1 MMVMAKRP
9 EDIAEYIE
17 DLAMELAMMA
27 RQNKL
32 PITAYLLEM
41 AATDA
46 RNGGQPPVE
55 HFKRA
60 ESSRASH

>member
-1 MMVMAKRP
+1 MSKRP

-17 DLAMELAMMA
+17 DLALELAAMA
-27 RQNKL
+27 RQISL

-46 RNGGQPPVE
+46 RNGGQIPPGE
-55 HFKRA
+55 FKRSDA
-60 ESSRASH
+60 APIPH